1 MDDFSF
7 FKRKIAEFFIFAI
20 IVAVIFM
27 APFAD
32 ILILKNGIAEISLTE
47 LLQELNLLII
57 AAIYFYL
64 AAKHPEI
71 RFGAILIAGFF
82 TTLFIRELDFITDQF
97 EMLSWFHFVLAVAG
111 SCIYLALKNRK
122 NAVYGLAHFSKS
134 ESYYIMV
141 CGLVTVLVFSRL
153 FGMQIIWQALM
164 DEGYIRVV
172 KNAAEEVTELFGY
185 TLCTISAVRYFV
197 YTNAFFRKNSS
208 SHSGKPANSKQTP
221 VNS

>member
-1 MDDFSF
+1 MNDFSF
-7 FKRKIAEFFIFAI
+7 LKRKIAEFFVFAI
-20 IVAVIFM
+20 IVAVIFI
-27 APFAD
+27 APLAD

-64 AAKHPEI
+64 AAKHPDI
-71 RFGAILIAGFF
+71 RFGSILIAGFF
-82 TTLFIRELDFITDQF
+82 SCLLIRELDFISDRS
-97 EMLSWFHFVLAVAG
+97 EMLSWFHFVVAVAG

-153 FGMQIIWQALM
+153 FGMKIIWQALM
-164 DEGYIRVV
+164 DDGYIRLV

-185 TLCTISAVRYFV
+185 TVCMISAVKYCI
-197 YTNAFFRKNSS
+197 YTNAFFRKNKFV
-208 SHSGKPANSKQTP
+208 HPNNP
-221 VNS
+221 VNGKQPSIHS